1 MKKGKK
7 ISAFLT
13 AAAMVLLLTG
23 CGKQKVDLSEYVNV
37 SYTGLNSR
45 GSATVS
51 MDLEAMED
59 FLIDEKADD
68 KDNLKRLLEI
78 GSSISCELDKTEDL
92 SNGDKVVATI
102 TWEDEIAEKYNLEFS
117 GKTKEFEVAGLEEGK
132 VIDLFQDISL
142 EYSGI
147 SPYANVTVCNT
158 SKDSY
163 VSGINFTVEKSYNIA
178 NGDEIRVMASV
189 NTADAEERGYIIEET
204 EKVFTAEGIDEY
216 AAEYAQIDEAT
227 LEKIKVQIADLID
240 AELATDHGY
249 RNKMYMGAER
259 FSSNVGT
266 PEIQDIRLSKA
277 YFLALKEG
285 MDSVWGKGN
294 NMLYLVYEITA
305 KDGISTEGKTTYQL
319 FRIEN
324 FVVMGTGEV
333 DVAVTDTRW
342 EESYE
347 VYDDLYRNTV
357 TVNKGEYTC
366 EEITY

>member
-1 MKKGKK
+1 MKKK
-7 ISAFLT
+7 ANVFLI
-13 AAAMVLLLTG
+13 AAVMVLLLAG

-37 SYTGLNSR
+37 TYTGLNSK
-45 GSATVS
+45 GTATV
-51 MDLEAMED
+51 DIDFDAMEN

-68 KDNLKRLLEI
+68 KDNLQRLLEL
-78 GSSISCELDKTEDL
+78 GSSISCELDKAEDL
-92 SNGDKVVATI
+92 SNGDKVVVSI
-102 TWEDEIAEKYNLEFS
+102 KWDDEIAEKYNLAFS
-117 GKTKEFEVAGLEEGK
+117 GKTKEFEVTGLEEGK

-147 SPYANVTVCNT
+147 SPNANVTVCNT

-163 VSGINFTVEKSYNIA
+163 VSGINFTVEKSYEIA
-178 NGDEIRVMASV
+178 NGDEIRVTADV
-189 NTADAEERGYIIEET
+189 NTADAEEKGYIIEEK

-227 LEKIKVQIADLID
+227 LEKIKTQAADLID
-240 AELATDHGY
+240 AELATEHGY
-249 RNKMYMGAER
+249 RNRMYTGAER
-259 FSSNVGT
+259 FSGNVGT

-277 YFLALKEG
+277 YFLTLKEG
-285 MDSVWGKGN
+285 MDSIWGKGN

-305 KDGISTEGKTTYQL
+305 KDGISTEGKTSYQL

-333 DVAVTDTRW
+333 DVVVTDTYW
-342 EESYE
+342 EASYE
-347 VYDDLYRNTV
+347 VYDDLYRDAV
-357 TVNKGEYTC
+357 TANKGEYTC